1 MGEVKVVLVSIE
13 ADPELRHDHG
23 LLRELP
29 SARKRESLSIG
40 DVVRL
45 LVRVGDCTQRVW
57 VMVRGK
63 VGEVYEGELLSRVI
77 GREEFRTTHFEAG
90 HVVYILEEPPRE
102 SWEEL
107 GKYKPAVV
115 EAEVRETAVPLPSGY
130 GEGVEASVSA
140 AEVVESSGE

>member
-29 SARKRESLSIG
+29 TMRKREQLAIG
-40 DVVRL
+40 DVVKL
-45 LVRVGDCTQRVW
+45 LIRVGDCTQRVW

-63 VGEVYEGELLSRVI
+63 TGGVYEGELLSRVI
-77 GREEFRTTHFEAG
+77 GKAEFRSTHFEAG
-90 HVVYILEEPPRE
+90 HVVYILDRPPAE

-107 GKYKPAVV
+107 GRYKPPVPKAEARESAV
-115 EAEVRETAVPLPSGY
+115 ALPSGY
-130 GEGVEASVSA
+130 GEGTEASVSA
-140 AEVVESSGE
+140 VEVVESS